1 MICTVTTSTIA
12 IVTSAALAGSVV
24 LTGILVLLALLAG
37 RELSCAAGGGRTQK
51 LAKVLDIGIL
61 PLTMAFMLVVLVGVT
76 EILR

>member
-37 RELSCAAGGGRTQK
+37 RELSNAAGGGRFRK
-51 LAKVLDIGIL
+51 LGQVLDIGIL
-61 PLTMAFMLVVLVGVT
+61 PLAMAFMLVVLVGVT